1 MHQLLGQCV
10 GLVSGSRWRKIKSVT
25 ETPFLRTTVIQYTS
39 LIREMTTEYLNG
51 LEVDGGSGDKA
62 NLPGV
67 ESKIA
72 EGIIH
77 PVSDLKF
84 LPYLILARIIYGPL
98 PAGLLDEL
106 VSLTPIREA
115 IFKEVIA
122 GGASRFWISR
132 YLPLASKRLLQEYK
146 NRWAAFNASAQSHA
160 ATISAEKTAKGDGT
174 TATQTTSV
182 PILQMYNSMD
192 RGDISEE
199 ELLQTLDEIL
209 WANLDVTMGGLSW
222 TLVYLAANQ
231 SAQSKLRDE
240 ILSMR
245 SQSNNGNDSHIQA
258 NSSLPESTLF
268 EYLSSKSST
277 YLASCISEAARLRP
291 FAAFSLPQA
300 APSPRMLSNYLIPA
314 GTNFIVDAYALDVEN
329 PIWGTDRK
337 EFRPERWQELEQR
350 DEKSGCGTRYIYWRF
365 GFGPR
370 QCMGKYLV
378 DLILRQAVVEI
389 LGRWRLELEEKDEG
403 KADQWGGDSGTW
415 VHNPTMHL
423 RCVRLG

>member
-1 MHQLLGQCV
+1 
-10 GLVSGSRWRKIKSVT
+10 
-25 ETPFLRTTVIQYTS
+25 
-39 LIREMTTEYLNG
+39 MTTEYLG
-51 LEVDGGSGDKA
+51 GHEVEIGSGNKT
-62 NLPGV
+62 NLPRM

-72 EGIIH
+72 EGILH

-115 IFKEVIA
+115 FFIEVIA

-132 YLPLASKRLLQEYK
+132 YLPLASNKLLWEYK
-146 NRWAAFNASAQSHA
+146 TRWAAFNASARCHA
-160 ATISAEKTAKGDGT
+160 ATISAEKTPNEEGT
-174 TATQTTSV
+174 TTTQTTSV

-192 RGDISEE
+192 CGEISEE

-240 ILSMR
+240 IISIGN
-245 SQSNNGNDSHIQA
+245 QSSNSNDKQIQA
-258 NSSLPESTLF
+258 NASMPESAF
-268 EYLSSKSST
+268 SEYLSSKPPT
-277 YLASCISEAARLRP
+277 YLASCISEAARLHP
-291 FAAFSLPQA
+291 FAAFSLSQA
-300 APSPRMLSNYLIPA
+300 APSPRMLSNYLISA
-314 GTNFIVDAYALDVEN
+314 GTSFIVDAYALNVEN
-329 PIWGTDRK
+329 PIWGADRK
-337 EFRPERWQELEQR
+337 EFRPERWQELEQK
-350 DEKSGCGTRYIYWRF
+350 DQKGGSGMRYIYWRF

-370 QCMGKYLV
+370 QCMGKYVV
-378 DLILRQAVVEI
+378 DLILRQAIVEI

-403 KADQWGGDSGTW
+403 KADQWGVDAEAW
-415 VHNPTMHL
+415 IHNPSMHL
-423 RCVRLG
+423 KCVRLG